1 MKAPSL
7 FCSFYESIPLTYIH
21 MKPIVLIVLLNL
33 FCFTLFSQ
41 NQERVTVFG
50 IKAGLNTSIFS
61 ASVNSESSYKAG
73 FHVGGYMKS
82 SLSEKVFFRPEVFF
96 SGQGQK
102 DEYLTPPNGSSVGST
117 TTTVNYLNVPLLLE
131 FGKKFSLLAGPQVGF
146 LLSAKEEG
154 EIDGE
159 VINDDL
165 KGLMKGTDF
174 SFCIGFGFSTGKH
187 VNLGARLNYGLSEIF
202 DESGSDGFPSI
213 KNRTFHFYLGY
224 SF

>member
-1 MKAPSL
+1 
-7 FCSFYESIPLTYIH
+7 
-21 MKPIVLIVLLNL
+21 MKPIVLIVLSNL
-33 FCFTLFSQ
+33 ICFTLLSQ
-41 NQERVTVFG
+41 DQEKKPVFG

-61 ASVNSESSYKAG
+61 ASINSESSYKAG

-102 DEYLTPPNGSSVGST
+102 DEYRTPPNGPSVGNT
-117 TTTVNYLNVPLLLE
+117 TTTVNYLNVPLLFE
-131 FGKKFSLLAGPQVGF
+131 FGKKFSLQAGPQVGF

-159 VINDDL
+159 VINEDL
-165 KGLMKGTDF
+165 KDIMKGTDF
-174 SFCIGFGFSTGKH
+174 SFCIGLGFSTEKNI
-187 VNLGARLNYGLSEIF
+187 NLGARLNYGLSEIF
-202 DESGSDGFPSI
+202 DESGSNGFPSI